1 MLGVI
6 LPIFDAKLR
15 IGGFCIHTQEK
26 NSLLRPQFGGSVFY
40 MGLPGVEILELADR
54 NLVGDTDVIM
64 SVDES
69 GIYSDLS
76 KGLEL
81 YPNQMVLYLD
91 FRYDGEKQD
100 DIYEHLQELKKQG
113 FRFASR
119 KIEVSKFK
127 SCVKI
132 LDLCDYIIIDAQ
144 ALNPADDAYFFKKNI
159 PHIKTCLT
167 GVARKKE
174 LDSFMK
180 SGCFDYYSGAVFN
193 MHVTES
199 QGDLSPLKANYI
211 QLLETIN
218 EPDFDLVKAADVIGR
233 DTALVFSMLKMASAR
248 AANSPVTS
256 IRHAV
261 AMLGQKELT
270 TWMNAYIAKELLTD
284 QPQAIVSQA
293 MTRAKFAEEL
303 AREFGMEDRA
313 AELFLMGL
321 MSLLDY
327 MLGMPMKEA
336 LSKVNIA
343 KSIKD
348 ALMTE
353 EGDLADVLFFIEE
366 YETASWSEVSRIML
380 LKSMDEEAVYEA
392 YLNTMRWFKEVF

>member
-6 LPIFDAKLR
+6 LPIFDSRLQF
-15 IGGFCIHTQEK
+15 GGFSIHTQEK

-54 NLVGDTDVIM
+54 NLIGDKDVIM
-64 SVDES
+64 AVDES
-69 GIYSDLS
+69 GIYADLS
-76 KGLEL
+76 KGIEL

-91 FRYDGEKQD
+91 FKYDGDKQE
-100 DIYEHLQELKKQG
+100 DIYAHLLELRKQG
-113 FRFASR
+113 FKFASR
-119 KIEVSKFK
+119 KIEISKFK
-127 SCVKI
+127 SCFKI

-144 ALNPADDAYFFKKNI
+144 ALNPAEDAYFFKKNI

-167 GVARKKE
+167 DIVRKKE
-174 LDSFMK
+174 LESFMK

-193 MHVTES
+193 MHVSEAKEE
-199 QGDLSPLKANYI
+199 LSPMKANYL

-270 TWMNAYIAKELLTD
+270 TWMNAYIAKELLCD
-284 QPQAIVSQA
+284 KPEAIVSQV
-293 MTRAKFAEEL
+293 MTRAKFAELL
-303 AREFGMEDRA
+303 AKEFGMEDRS

-321 MSLLDY
+321 MSLIDY

-348 ALMTE
+348 ALLTE
-353 EGDLADVLFFIEE
+353 EGDLAEVLFFVEE
-366 YETASWSEVSRIML
+366 YETGSWAEVSRIML
-380 LKSMDEEAVYEA
+380 LKSIDEDAVYRA
-392 YLNTMRWFKEVF
+392 YLDTMRWFRDVF